1 MPVDYPTEWNF
12 SPPREVIIL
21 RACQNDLA
29 RKLYHVVCK
38 CSLTI
43 GDVLE
48 STGKSTG

>member
-1 MPVDYPTEWNF
+1 MPVLSPTEWNF
-12 SPPREVIIL
+12 FLPREVITL

-29 RKLYHVVCK
+29 RKLHPIKCK